1 MRKLADLFKSLV
13 PAGPQP
19 APEARYV
26 MTDIG
31 GQNYRMES
39 DDNYLDHIRGAFEP
53 HMVKLFDSLIKPGD
67 TVLDIGANIG
77 CTSILFGSRASKVIS
92 FEPSPTTYQF
102 LKKNVSASGLQ
113 NITLNNVGLGKSAGS
128 FQLTFAADNRS
139 GGFISNKVQ
148 ASAGHKVESID
159 IACGDAFL
167 AAAGLHQVDFIKID
181 VEGFERDV
189 IEGLRET
196 LMRSQ
201 PIVTLEL
208 NHWCLNV
215 FQRISVPD
223 FLDFLRS
230 VFPYLYAVE
239 IADIRNLHDPDDA
252 YHVMYHHVV
261 GGFKYPNIVGA
272 FHPAQLERFGA
283 GFSRKI
289 A

>member
-1 MRKLADLFKSLV
+1 
-13 PAGPQP
+13 
-19 APEARYV
+19 

-31 GQNYRMES
+31 GRAYRIES
-39 DDNYLDHIRGAFEP
+39 DDDYLDHIGRSFEP
-53 HMVKLFDSLIKPGD
+53 QMVRLFDSLIKPSD

-77 CTSILFGSRASKVIS
+77 CTSILFGSRAARVIS

-102 LKKNVSASGLQ
+102 LKTNVGASGFQ
-113 NITLNNVGLGKSAGS
+113 NIALNNVGLGKSPGR
-128 FQLTFAADNRS
+128 FELTFAANNRS
-139 GGFISNKVQ
+139 GGFVSNKAQ
-148 ASAGHKVESID
+148 ASAGHQVEAID
-159 IACGDAFL
+159 IACGDTFL
-167 AAAGLHQVDFIKID
+167 AEADIHEVEFVKID

-196 LMRSQ
+196 LARAQ

-215 FQRISVPD
+215 FQRTSVPD

-239 IADIRNLHDPDDA
+239 GADTRDLNNPDDA

-261 GGFKYPNIVGA
+261 GGFKYPNIVAA
-272 FHPAQLERFGA
+272 FHPAQLQTFGSEFA
-283 GFSRKI
+283 RKI
-289 A
+289 D